1 MCNNYPNCNCSSCSQ
16 CQSCTQVTPT
26 CNCTTTCTCT
36 TEQFTEECPCG
47 LQSTNCLIYTGDNL
61 QDCDGNDYLFRGT
74 NFNNF
79 LSQLWDT
86 VRCAAAPTTNTINYT
101 GANIRNCDNTATVVA
116 TGSSLTVALNNIW
129 NVVKCWYTD
138 LSLLISQKQPVWQL
152 SNTILVGSSQPAP
165 FNTLPTA
172 LDEIAKYHFAKNDV
186 IISLQT
192 GTYTLSNNLLITNKF
207 QYNLVI
213 TSQSGNKTDVLLNT
227 QGFYIEVSNQGVA
240 TFSNLSITSFPDTNA
255 AIRVNNLAIAN
266 INNCNIFIPN
276 QNTNVGKYY
285 ISVSEKA
292 ELFVYNTVF
301 TTNTSEKTK
310 VKAPFYI
317 STFASLRADDCV
329 FGSLGQGF
337 SSISV
342 NDVGSSS
349 YFGNIKFNSIYNSVF
364 YTANNSSLYVSGNND
379 FIGEYVPTGY
389 ENTVDYLPL
398 DSPSVFYTE
407 ANSSVIVNNLR
418 VKNSNLTA
426 IPNNLYVADTS
437 GNVIDWR
444 GNLCL
449 GASSNSKIVASEC
462 YFENFVR
469 PIIISRNGI
478 ISLFGNVFVD
488 VAYGV
493 NGYVGQLSYGWVA
506 DPAFPTTGRPN
517 KFVKDSSVTLQT
529 NPGVLNKPFSYDNNF
544 VIFSGWS
551 SPLTIIPTL

>member
-1 MCNNYPNCNCSSCSQ
+1 MCNNNPNCNCSSCSQ

-61 QDCDGNDYLFRGT
+61 QDCEGDDYLFRGT
-74 NFNNF
+74 NFNTF

-86 VRCAAAPTTNTINYT
+86 VKCAAAPTTNTINYT
-101 GANIRNCDNTATVVA
+101 GANIRNCNDTATVVA

-152 SNTILVGSSQPAP
+152 SNTILVGPSQPAP

-186 IISLQT
+186 IISLET
-192 GTYTLSNNLLITNKF
+192 GTYNLTGNLLITNKF

-213 TSQSGNKTDVLLNT
+213 TSQSGNKADVLLNT

-240 TFSNLSITSFPDTNA
+240 TFSNLSITSLPDTGG

-292 ELFVYNTVF
+292 ELFVSNTVF
-301 TTNTSEKTK
+301 TTNTSEITK

-349 YFGNIKFNSIYNSVF
+349 YFGNIKFNSIYNNVF
-364 YTANNSSLYVSGNND
+364 TVANNASLYVSGNNNFD
-379 FIGEYVPTGY
+379 VGNNPTGY
-389 ENTVDYLPL
+389 ENTVDYNEEGA
-398 DSPSVFYTE
+398 VFVATT
-407 ANSSVIVNNLR
+407 NSNIAVANLR
-418 VKNSNLTA
+418 VKNISSYA
-426 IPNNLYVADTS
+426 PNIQYVDSS
-437 GNVIDWR
+437 GSVLNWT
-444 GNLCL
+444 GNRVFVS
-449 GASSNSKIVASEC
+449 AANSKILSNLC
-462 YFENFVR
+462 YFEKFVLAAS
-469 PIIISRNGI
+469 IDRNAI
-478 ISLFGNVFVD
+478 VTSYASIYTDL
-488 VAYGV
+488 AYV
-493 NGYVGQLSYGWVA
+493 YNGYVGQVAHGWSTTAASNVL
-506 DPAFPTTGRPN
+506 DNQFYKNPTITNQLIPG
-517 KFVKDSSVTLQT
+517 TLY
-529 NPGVLNKPFSYDNNF
+529 KPFVYDQGGTTM
-544 VIFSGWS
+544 SGWTTT
-551 SPLTIIPTL
+551 SPFITI

>member
-1 MCNNYPNCNCSSCSQ
+1 MCNNNPNCNCPQ
-16 CQSCTQVTPT
+16 CNNCQDCTQVTPT

-74 NFNNF
+74 NFNTF

-86 VRCAAAPTTNTINYT
+86 VRCAATPTTNTINYT

-129 NVVKCWYTD
+129 NAVKCWYTD

-152 SNTILVGSSQPAP
+152 SNTILVGPSQPAP

-186 IISLQT
+186 IISLET
-192 GTYTLSNNLLITNKF
+192 GTYNLTGNLLITNKF

-240 TFSNLSITSFPDTNA
+240 TFSNLSITSLPDTGG

-276 QNTNVGKYY
+276 QNTNVRKYY

-292 ELFVYNTVF
+292 ELFVSNTVF

-310 VKAPFYI
+310 IKAPFYI

-349 YFGNIKFNSIYNSVF
+349 YFSNIKFNSIYNNVF
-364 YTANNSSLYVSGNND
+364 NVANNASLYVSGNNNFD
-379 FIGEYVPTGY
+379 AGNNPTGY
-389 ENTVDYLPL
+389 ENTVDYNE
-398 DSPSVFYTE
+398 DGAVFAAST
-407 ANSSVIVNNLR
+407 NSDIAVANLR
-418 VKNSNLTA
+418 VKNISSYA
-426 IPNNLYVADTS
+426 PNIQYVDSS
-437 GNVIDWR
+437 GNVFNWT
-444 GNLCL
+444 GNRVFVS
-449 GASSNSKIVASEC
+449 AANSKILSNLC
-462 YFENFVR
+462 YFEKFVVAAS
-469 PIIISRNGI
+469 IDRNAI
-478 ISLFGNVFVD
+478 VTSYASIYTDL
-488 VAYGV
+488 AYV
-493 NGYVGQLSYGWVA
+493 YNGYVGQVAHGWS
-506 DPAFPTTGRPN
+506 TTAASNVLDN
-517 KFVKDSSVTLQT
+517 KFYKNPAIT
-529 NPGVLNKPFSYDNNF
+529 NQLIPGVLNKPFSYDNNF
-544 VIFSGWS
+544 VIFSGWATT
-551 SPLTIIPTL
+551 SPQIL